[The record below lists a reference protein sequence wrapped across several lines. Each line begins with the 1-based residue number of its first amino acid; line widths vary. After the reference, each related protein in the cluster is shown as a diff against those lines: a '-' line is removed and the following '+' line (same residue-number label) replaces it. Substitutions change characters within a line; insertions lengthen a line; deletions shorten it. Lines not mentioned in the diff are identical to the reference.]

1 MEPHPFD
8 KHLNPTDPAHR
19 PGRLAYWMR
28 ALGRENLPER
38 VRVNGKTFRHVRT
51 VKHDFVA
58 ATGFYAADDGTKAV
72 LKLGRTAPLFGLPA
86 SFVGR
91 WSCGRE
97 LRFYRQLADLANV
110 PAVLGTVGR
119 TGFVHAFVDGRP
131 LGPDRPV
138 PDEFFD
144 QLLAL
149 LGQLHARGMA
159 YVDTNK
165 PQNILLGDDGRPHL
179 IDFQISADART
190 FGGAWSPIARWLV
203 RRLQHEDR
211 YHVLKH
217 KRRLRPD
224 ELTADERQASE
235 RRSWLIRLHRAV
247 FKPYFVVRRKIMY
260 KWRSDGTLLPEGSK

>member
-1 MEPHPFD
+1 VPPVD
-8 KHLNPTDPAHR
+8 KHLNPTDPRHR
-19 PGRLAYWMR
+19 PGRLAFWMR
-28 ALGRENLPER
+28 ALGRANLPEEIR
-38 VRVNGKTFRHVRT
+38 VADVPYRHVRT

-58 ATGFYAADDGTKAV
+58 ATGFYKSENGTTVV

-86 SFVGR
+86 AFVGR

-97 LRFYRQLADLANV
+97 LRFYRKLADLPNI
-110 PAVLGTVGR
+110 PAVLGTIGR
-119 TGFVHAFVDGRP
+119 TGFVHAFVPGRP
-131 LGPDRPV
+131 LSADRPV
-138 PDEFFD
+138 PNKFFD

-165 PQNILLGDDGRPHL
+165 PENILLGDDGRPYL

-224 ELTADERQASE
+224 ELTPAERDAAE
-235 RRSWLIRLHRAV
+235 RKSWLIRLHRAV
-247 FKPYFVVRRKIMY
+247 FKPYFLVRRRIMT